1 LLCARAARESA
12 RRARLTRERQ
22 SAKTAAMEFSADTR
36 PEITQRLARGV
47 CRMLIDHG
55 YAPVLE
61 LPLANGRRADVVGL
75 NGVGEIVIVETKSCL
90 EDFRVDEKWR
100 EYAPYCDAFYFAVTE
115 DFPVDVLP
123 ADVGLIIADGFGG
136 AFIRP
141 AGEHASLAGAR
152 RKSMLVN
159 FARLAA
165 LRALA

>member
-1 LLCARAARESA
+1 MDERAP
-12 RRARLTRERQ
+12 
-22 SAKTAAMEFSADTR
+22 TR
-36 PEITQRLARGV
+36 PEITALLARGV

-55 YAPVLE
+55 YAPLLE
-61 LPLANGRRADVVGL
+61 LPLANGRRADIAALG
-75 NGVGEIVIVETKSCL
+75 GGGEIVIVETKSCF
-90 EDFRVDEKWR
+90 DDYRVDAKWG
-100 EYAPYCDAFYFAVTE
+100 EYAPYCDQFYFAVTE

-141 AGEHASLAGAR
+141 AAEQTGLAGAR
-152 RKSMLVN
+152 RKAMLLS